1 MENQIPLCVDLDG
14 TVVYGDMSWKS
25 FVAYVRCNPFRII
38 QVLWWHRLG
47 RAYTKYKLCKRYNF
61 RCEQLK
67 FIPQTLEFIKQ
78 EKEKGRKIYLCT
90 GSNISIAH
98 KIAGHLG
105 LFDDVFATYVKKNF
119 VGSNKAKV
127 LVNVFGEK
135 GFDYVGNSKVDLK
148 VWSHAREAVIVNASG
163 SVIREAVKEFGQERV
178 RIIK

>member
-78 EKEKGRKIYLCT
+78 EKEKGRFSPKY
-90 GSNISIAH
+90 
-98 KIAGHLG
+98 
-105 LFDDVFATYVKKNF
+105 
-119 VGSNKAKV
+119 
-127 LVNVFGEK
+127 
-135 GFDYVGNSKVDLK
+135 
-148 VWSHAREAVIVNASG
+148 
-163 SVIREAVKEFGQERV
+163 SVSDSTERV
-178 RIIK
+178 LLIEIAENI